1 MATTV
6 SAPPTDAAIARA
18 LQALITSAQHEAT
31 TPATPAQQASARAVV
46 AAASALVAFY
56 TPAQQQATTTITVEQ
71 GDTLFSLALA
81 VYGDARKYGGLVTLN
96 GLTDPRLTPGQTLVV
111 PVT

>member
-18 LQALITSAQHEAT
+18 LQALIASAQHEAT
-31 TPATPAQQASARAVV
+31 TPAQQASARAVV

-111 PVT
+111 PVL